1 MKYNYYPSSAINTWL
16 KGIQH
21 LLSLLVLSVKLPFFL
36 CSHVWC
42 CLCRVPFGVQWA
54 NCSSQSMW
62 LYWCTIQHHLLH
74 CSEQLF
80 VRPAAADVDN
90 QFAGSTLC
98 HLSGLCSSEYVRVC
112 RHILSLPDWTQCLFT
127 SRQVFACTICLYPS
141 FYPGCVNCNEQEH
154 LYVCPVNLQL
164 WSCWSLFLSF
174 AWTRSTAG
182 NWLSFSKNWCNIYYL
197 LIPLVGFVSVC
208 TSLLALCR
216 SWSRRTRYMAVTPCL
231 WIVEFK
237 FANSPCIE
245 KVVPL

>member
-1 MKYNYYPSSAINTWL
+1 
-16 KGIQH
+16 
-21 LLSLLVLSVKLPFFL
+21 
-36 CSHVWC
+36 
-42 CLCRVPFGVQWA
+42 
-54 NCSSQSMW
+54 MW

-208 TSLLALCR
+208 TSLLTLCR